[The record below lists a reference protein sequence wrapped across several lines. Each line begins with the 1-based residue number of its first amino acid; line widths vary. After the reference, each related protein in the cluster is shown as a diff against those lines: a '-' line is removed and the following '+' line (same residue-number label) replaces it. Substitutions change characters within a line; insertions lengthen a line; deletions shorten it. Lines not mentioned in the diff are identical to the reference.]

1 MHSTIAWEKER
12 TLFPCTPLEH
22 SCCTTRD
29 RVQGRAQVGRAHD
42 RARDRA
48 LGKALAHSRISLA
61 AREDSTLDVDFDSC
75 RYTPDTVRSC
85 SRNDHSHYSDLASRS
100 RIDRSVRMEAG
111 ALGRVVGDY
120 KALHNDIWGP
130 CNLLAGLV

>member
-1 MHSTIAWEKER
+1 MANNIT
-12 TLFPCTPLEH
+12 
-22 SCCTTRD
+22 
-29 RVQGRAQVGRAHD
+29 
-42 RARDRA
+42 
-48 LGKALAHSRISLA
+48 SLA

-130 CNLLAGLV
+130 CNLLAG